1 LQNFPLV
8 HLAATQHQL
17 PNVSNLVAEDIQH
30 MLNRPGHHDLCY
42 SYDLKSV
49 GTNFASPRVVPWD
62 GTSNQPVKSLA
73 DPKHKYGSA
82 HRFA

>member
-1 LQNFPLV
+1 MQNFPLV